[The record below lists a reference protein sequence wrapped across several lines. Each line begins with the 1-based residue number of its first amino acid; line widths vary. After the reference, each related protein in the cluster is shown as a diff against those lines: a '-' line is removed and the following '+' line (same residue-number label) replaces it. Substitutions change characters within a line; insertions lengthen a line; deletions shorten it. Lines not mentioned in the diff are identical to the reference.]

1 MAEPKYVKKVIKKIK
16 DQNAVSL
23 QKIINDKTTKS
34 MEDGERQLKSRIREL
49 EERIVDDWWETKSIE
64 NRDGRFS
71 ISYMSLFN
79 EYNATKDALTI
90 LYGVWKESD
99 RQMAKKIKQLMQNE
113 RAK

>member
-34 MEDGERQLKSRIREL
+34 MEDAEKQLKSRIREL
-49 EERIVDDWWETKSIE
+49 E
-64 NRDGRFS
+64 
-71 ISYMSLFN
+71 N
-79 EYNATKDALTI
+79 ELDATKDALTI

-99 RQMAKKIKQLMQNE
+99 RQVAKKIKQLMQNE

>member
-34 MEDGERQLKSRIREL
+34 MEDAEKQLKSRIREL
-49 EERIVDDWWETKSIE
+49 E
-64 NRDGRFS
+64 
-71 ISYMSLFN
+71 N
-79 EYNATKDALTI
+79 ELDATKDALTI

-99 RQMAKKIKQLMQNE
+99 RQVAEKIKQLMQNE

>member
-34 MEDGERQLKSRIREL
+34 MEDEEKHLTRRIREL
-49 EERIVDDWWETKSIE
+49 E
-64 NRDGRFS
+64 
-71 ISYMSLFN
+71 N
-79 EYNATKDALTI
+79 ELDATKDALTI

-99 RQMAKKIKQLMQNE
+99 RQVAKKIKQLMQNE

>member
-34 MEDGERQLKSRIREL
+34 MEDAEKQLKSRIREL
-49 EERIVDDWWETKSIE
+49 E
-64 NRDGRFS
+64 
-71 ISYMSLFN
+71 N
-79 EYNATKDALTI
+79 ELDATKDALTI

>member
-34 MEDGERQLKSRIREL
+34 MEDAEKQLKSRIREL

-64 NRDGRFS
+64 NRDGCND
-71 ISYMSLFN
+71 MSLFN

-99 RQMAKKIKQLMQNE
+99 RQVAEKIKQLMQNE

>member
-34 MEDGERQLKSRIREL
+34 MEDAEKQLKSRIREL
-49 EERIVDDWWETKSIE
+49 EEEVIKIWSGFYLYNGYDFDK
-64 NRDGRFS
+64 GRE
-71 ISYMSLFN
+71 LFN
-79 EYNATKDALTI
+79 ELDATKNALSI